1 MVQTVIGIN
10 SPMMQMPDKKRKQ
23 MDYKKELQEI
33 IDQVES
39 AKNRLAEV
47 TEAMDFDDK
56 EVDSLDEALDALDD
70 AIDIMTDSLEEIVK
84 SLIAKLQNKYHV
96 SAAEVDEQDTHQ
108 IIVIGVAAIVPHN
121 AMADS
126 LMDDISLFV
135 EENTEAEIIDEEREI
150 R

>member
-47 TEAMDFDDK
+47 TEAMDLDDR

-70 AIDIMTDSLEEIVK
+70 TIDSITDSLEE
-84 SLIAKLQNKYHV
+84 
-96 SAAEVDEQDTHQ
+96 
-108 IIVIGVAAIVPHN
+108 
-121 AMADS
+121 
-126 LMDDISLFV
+126 
-135 EENTEAEIIDEEREI
+135 EE
-150 R
+150 